1 MDVSLQ
7 GANPLANKVF
17 HTHADFRVDSIEDV
31 APGQFAP
38 AGAQLQPNAANIAE
52 DADKKSAALM
62 RMWWDEAM
70 AKHMVLSEG
79 YAHVS
84 VLIIRW
90 ADYLDDLK
98 TKKEAQELEQVFRER
113 FRYETET
120 VELNVK
126 GKPQLQLNSCVSAF
140 AEKHNGP
147 NNLLIIYYTGHG
159 VWREAEEYL
168 QLTAAQTPF
177 QGKGF
182 QKDAHANWNRAE
194 QILKAEEI
202 DSDVLTILDTCFS
215 SNIAK
220 SAKQS
225 LRKFEL
231 LSACPHNGLTSS
243 PGARSFTRVLI
254 DKLTVLANEYKDK
267 PFSTFHLNSLICMDE
282 RRHDTPS
289 QLWFRLPNE
298 QNILLAP
305 LKPSVAHVPHKPR
318 VQLEPRGYLTLR
330 FALKDEKLS
339 QPQIEYLAQKLS
351 KAFENKHLIG
361 LRKIDWVNIKPA
373 AISPFERVALAA
385 YAVTQWKKAVQRS
398 KDKMSLA
405 QAEDGATPM
414 EVDTDRNSSRAS
426 PTRKRS
432 RDADGEPKV
441 AKRQNTESSQPPP
454 SPVSISSRGNDD
466 L

>member
-1 MDVSLQ
+1 
-7 GANPLANKVF
+7 
-17 HTHADFRVDSIEDV
+17 
-31 APGQFAP
+31 
-38 AGAQLQPNAANIAE
+38 
-52 DADKKSAALM
+52 
-62 RMWWDEAM
+62 
-70 AKHMVLSEG
+70 
-79 YAHVS
+79 
-84 VLIIRW
+84 
-90 ADYLDDLK
+90 
-98 TKKEAQELEQVFRER
+98 
-113 FRYETET
+113 
-120 VELNVK
+120 VK
-126 GKPQLQLNSCVSAF
+126 GKPQLQLNSRVSAF

-159 VWREAEEYL
+159 VWRETENYL
-168 QLTAAQTPF
+168 QLTAAINPI

-202 DSDVLTILDTCFS
+202 DADVLTILDTCYS

-225 LRKFEL
+225 IRKFEL
-231 LSACPHNGLTSS
+231 LSACPHNETTSS
-243 PGARSFTRVLI
+243 PGERSFTRVLI
-254 DKLTVLANEYKDK
+254 DKLNDLATEYNDK
-267 PFSTFHLNSLICMDE
+267 PFSTFHLNSLICMDP

-305 LKPSVAHVPHKPR
+305 LKLKTNQAPQKQR

-330 FALKDEKLS
+330 FALKDESLS

-361 LRKIDWVNIKPA
+361 LRKIDWIKIKPA
-373 AISPFERVALAA
+373 KISPFERVALAA
-385 YAVTQWKKAVQRS
+385 YAITQWKKAVQRS
-398 KDKMSLA
+398 KDKRSLGPV
-405 QAEDGATPM
+405 EDGNYPM
-414 EVDTDRNSSRAS
+414 EVETNRKSIRSS
-426 PTRKRS
+426 PMRKRS
-432 RDADGEPKV
+432 RDADGEV
-441 AKRQNTESSQPPP
+441 SMTKRQNTDNSQPPP